1 MFRVRIH
8 FFYLRTYLAN
18 SAFQWNEDMNDNNWI
33 YKSHYK
39 NAYIITIYELKTAFN
54 DFKEEF
60 VNRIREKIK
69 IIK

>member
-1 MFRVRIH
+1 
-8 FFYLRTYLAN
+8 
-18 SAFQWNEDMNDNNWI
+18 MNDNNWI

-60 VNRIREKIK
+60 VNRIREKKKKKNKDSQKGNNFLGIGSVMGG
-69 IIK
+69 